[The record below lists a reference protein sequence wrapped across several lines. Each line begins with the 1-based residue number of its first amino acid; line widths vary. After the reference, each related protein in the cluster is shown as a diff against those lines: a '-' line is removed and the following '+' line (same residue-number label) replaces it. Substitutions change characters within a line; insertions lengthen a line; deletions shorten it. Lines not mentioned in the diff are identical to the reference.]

1 MIGGNNETE
10 DSKSVEEGAADRRE
24 STRKRQQTAIFDPNA
39 WQIEADIRKNRPEN
53 PPVSSSSDMATSS
66 PHKKRLRRINN
77 VLDDGQK
84 EKAEKQGREKEK
96 QIDIGDT
103 SDYDENI
110 EFDRAHLLLGIP
122 SFGSSST
129 KKVALPQTSTEKE
142 PRFVN
147 SRQYRRIIQRRKWRE
162 SNATDL
168 IKHAKERERVER
180 QGYKYKSRHLHAKRR
195 RRGPGGQ
202 FLTKSQLERLEK
214 EEERHAAAAAAK
226 TAAASAVAADSRIE
240 DLNGN
245 YYPLDN
251 KTLGEHGR
259 KESIGGGASI
269 QNLHGES
276 GRHEFSVP
284 PVPLPPPSTSSKHQ
298 QQTDDDVI
306 SSIFGRDEGRSS
318 SNPFLHGWTEE
329 EMNQFSLLY

>member
-1 MIGGNNETE
+1 
-10 DSKSVEEGAADRRE
+10 
-24 STRKRQQTAIFDPNA
+24 
-39 WQIEADIRKNRPEN
+39 
-53 PPVSSSSDMATSS
+53 MATSS

-168 IKHAKERERVER
+168 IKHAKERERVEVNAR
-180 QGYKYKSRHLHAKRR
+180 FCVRICSCVARKAFLFSIMYIQLAHHSYYTI
-195 RRGPGGQ
+195 RGKV
-202 FLTKSQLERLEK
+202 TS
-214 EEERHAAAAAAK
+214 
-226 TAAASAVAADSRIE
+226 T
-240 DLNGN
+240 
-245 YYPLDN
+245 
-251 KTLGEHGR
+251 
-259 KESIGGGASI
+259 
-269 QNLHGES
+269 NL
-276 GRHEFSVP
+276 
-284 PVPLPPPSTSSKHQ
+284 
-298 QQTDDDVI
+298 VI
-306 SSIFGRDEGRSS
+306 YMRSDEGEAQEV
-318 SNPFLHGWTEE
+318 N
-329 EMNQFSLLY
+329 FSRRAN

>member
-1 MIGGNNETE
+1 MIGDNNETE

-168 IKHAKERERVER
+168 IKHAKERERVEHTILITR
-180 QGYKYKSRHLHAKRR
+180 SEARSISH
-195 RRGPGGQ
+195 
-202 FLTKSQLERLEK
+202 
-214 EEERHAAAAAAK
+214 EEPTRTTRE
-226 TAAASAVAADSRIE
+226 
-240 DLNGN
+240 
-245 YYPLDN
+245 
-251 KTLGEHGR
+251 
-259 KESIGGGASI
+259 GGGKACCCCCCEDGGGFS
-269 QNLHGES
+269 S
-276 GRHEFSVP
+276 GRRFKDRRFEW
-284 PVPLPPPSTSSKHQ
+284 Q
-298 QQTDDDVI
+298 
-306 SSIFGRDEGRSS
+306 
-318 SNPFLHGWTEE
+318 
-329 EMNQFSLLY
+329 LLSA